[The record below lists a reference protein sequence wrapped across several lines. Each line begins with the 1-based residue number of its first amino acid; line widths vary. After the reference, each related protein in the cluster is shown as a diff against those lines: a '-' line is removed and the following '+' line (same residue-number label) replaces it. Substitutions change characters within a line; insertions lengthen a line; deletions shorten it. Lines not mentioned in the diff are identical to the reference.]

1 MDEEQAAAEAQFGAA
16 KGSAG
21 QWASCVRCIDPA
33 AGATTCCLELDDN
46 EGAVSMALCTLGSP
60 GSEGTYLAVGTAQ
73 GLTFSPRQADGA
85 HPTNLENP
93 GFGASLVRWTYFFT
107 DGTRST
113 FISCGG
119 AGASPGSLVWLKGY
133 NLTCSDP

>member
-1 MDEEQAAAEAQFGAA
+1 MSGAQGPELEEESAAAEAQFGAA

-85 HPTNLENP
+85 HAPPPEILL
-93 GFGASLVRWTYFFT
+93 G
-107 DGTRST
+107 
-113 FISCGG
+113 SCWLMGG
-119 AGASPGSLVWLKGY
+119 V
-133 NLTCSDP
+133 N